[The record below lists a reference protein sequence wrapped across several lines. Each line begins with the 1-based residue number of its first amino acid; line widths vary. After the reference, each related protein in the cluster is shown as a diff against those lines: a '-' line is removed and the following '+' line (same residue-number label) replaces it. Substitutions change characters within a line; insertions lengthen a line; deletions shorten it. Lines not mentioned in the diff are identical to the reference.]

1 MPKKNKQKDVDR
13 PNFPLAGLKVMATA
27 GCKLVRPK
35 IG

>member
-1 MPKKNKQKDVDR
+1 MPEKNTQKDLDI